1 MRDQSGLVSQGG
13 RFWAEKKWV
22 HVRGLQTLQQN
33 SWRVPDKGGT
43 WGSNGSKGK
52 GVKGKDKASIS
63 EGTVILD
70 DRKKYREK
78 RMGRKNLAGIKN
90 RIQPYILSD
99 N

>member
-1 MRDQSGLVSQGG
+1 M
-13 RFWAEKKWV
+13 
-22 HVRGLQTLQQN
+22 
-33 SWRVPDKGGT
+33 
-43 WGSNGSKGK
+43 
-52 GVKGKDKASIS
+52 KGKDKASIS